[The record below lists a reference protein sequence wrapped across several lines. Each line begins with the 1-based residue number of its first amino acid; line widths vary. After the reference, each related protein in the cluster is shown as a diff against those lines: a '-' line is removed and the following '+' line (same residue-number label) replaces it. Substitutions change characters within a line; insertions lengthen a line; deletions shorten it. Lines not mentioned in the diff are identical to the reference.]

1 MHYELTDLFQ
11 VAAPIVKTWQFFSS
25 ADNLRHI
32 TPPWLRF
39 QLRTPAPAT
48 VGPDALL
55 DYTIHWLGVPVKWR
69 TKIIDFTP
77 PRQFTDMQVRG
88 PYALWLHQHTFRETA
103 EGVEC
108 RDRVIYRLPVP
119 VLGRVVHAAV
129 VRRQLLDIFRFR
141 RKVIAQRLGWVRAI
155 QEDVRIGPLR

>member
-1 MHYELTDLFQ
+1 MYYELTDHFQ
-11 VAAPIVKTWQFFSS
+11 VAAPVTRTWEFFSS
-25 ADNLRHI
+25 ADNLRLI

-48 VGPDALL
+48 VARDSML
-55 DYTIHWLGVPVKWR
+55 DYTIRWLGVPGRWR
-69 TKIIDFTP
+69 TKIIDFSP
-77 PRQFTDMQVRG
+77 PRQFTDLQVRG
-88 PYALWLHQHTFRETA
+88 PYALWLHQHTFTETPA
-103 EGVEC
+103 GVEC

-141 RKVIAQRLGWVRAI
+141 RKVIAEHLGWVRAV
-155 QEDVRIGPLR
+155 QQDVEIRALT